1 MDEKAEDLIDF
12 NFAHAKS
19 HALEPMWAFSF
30 GALTAIMLG
39 RVNTGGMIK
48 EPTGGIDREGR
59 R

>member
-1 MDEKAEDLIDF
+1 
-12 NFAHAKS
+12 
-19 HALEPMWAFSF
+19 MWAFSF
-30 GALTAIMLG
+30 GTLTAIMLG